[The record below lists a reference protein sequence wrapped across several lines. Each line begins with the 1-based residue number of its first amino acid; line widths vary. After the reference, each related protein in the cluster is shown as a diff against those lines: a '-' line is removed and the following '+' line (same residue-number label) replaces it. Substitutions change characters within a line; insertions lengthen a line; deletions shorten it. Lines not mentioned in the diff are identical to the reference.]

1 MKTQKQIVIESIKHK
16 NSNII
21 PYNIEFTID
30 AYKKMSNYYG
40 DENFINDLNNFLVVL
55 KAEPE
60 NSFIEIAPNIYR
72 DYFGVEWNRTVDKD
86 IGVVCNT
93 LVNKDNIKDFTFPA
107 PNNPSI
113 YKKFYDEIPENNDKF
128 IVASLGFSLFERAWT
143 LAGMENVL
151 ISMAIEK
158 DFINDLL
165 DRILEYNLKV
175 IENCCKFEIDAMI
188 FGDDW
193 GEQKGIIMGPKTW
206 REFIKP
212 RVKQMYEKV
221 KSFGKFV
228 FIHSCGK
235 VDELFPDLIEC
246 GVDVFNPFQPEV
258 IDIIDAKKKYGNYLT
273 FYGGIS
279 TQHTLPFGTTEDIKN
294 EVISLLKN
302 VGKNGGLI
310 AAPSH
315 AIPGDAKPENIDV
328 MIEILKNQNKYL

>member
-1 MKTQKQIVIESIKHK
+1 METHKQIVIESIKHH
-16 NSNII
+16 NIDII
-21 PYNIEFTID
+21 PYNIEFTIN
-30 AYKKMSNYYG
+30 AHEKMSNYYDG
-40 DENFINDLNNFLVVL
+40 KYFTNNLGNFLFVL
-55 KAEPE
+55 RAEPE
-60 NSFIEIAPNIYR
+60 NSFIEIAPNIFR

-93 LVNKDNIKDFTFPA
+93 LVNKDNVKDFTFPE
-107 PNNPSI
+107 PDNPLI
-113 YKKFYDEIPENNDKF
+113 YKTFKEEIPKNKDKF
-128 IVASLGFSLFERAWT
+128 IVASLGFSLFERAWS

-151 ISMAIEK
+151 MSMAIDK
-158 DFINDLL
+158 DFINVLL

-206 REFIKP
+206 REIIKP

-221 KSFGKFV
+221 KSYGKFV

-258 IDIIDAKKKYGNYLT
+258 IDVIEAKKRYGNYLT

-279 TQHTLPFGTTEDIKN
+279 TQHTLPFGTTEDIKK
-294 EVISLLKN
+294 EVINLLRN

-315 AIPGDAKPENIDV
+315 AIPGDAKPENIHA